1 MGFEHILPLNRLKIA
16 VLVILQRFH
25 FKKIFLFI
33 LLIEQKF
40 SQDNKIQKTIYT
52 THGKVHT

>member
-1 MGFEHILPLNRLKIA
+1 
-16 VLVILQRFH
+16 VILQRFH